1 VLIILVLLGLSGVS
15 FGVIAVRRR
24 LSPGPPDAD

>member
-1 VLIILVLLGLSGVS
+1 VLLGLSGVS